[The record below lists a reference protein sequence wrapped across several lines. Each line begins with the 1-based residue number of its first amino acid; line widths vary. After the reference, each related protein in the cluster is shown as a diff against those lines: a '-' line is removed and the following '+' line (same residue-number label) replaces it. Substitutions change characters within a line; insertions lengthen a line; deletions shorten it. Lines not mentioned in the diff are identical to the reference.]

1 LEKTVSRHRKDWA
14 DKLVNALW
22 AYMTAFKTPLGM
34 SPYRIAYAEP
44 CHLPMEMEHKA
55 WKAIRKLNYD
65 LIEAGEERR
74 L

>member
-1 LEKTVSRHRKDWA
+1 
-14 DKLVNALW
+14 
-22 AYMTAFKTPLGM
+22 
-34 SPYRIAYAEP
+34 
-44 CHLPMEMEHKA
+44 MEHKA